1 MTYTQSEL
9 EGSTPVF
16 LLEFTWGG
24 RVHRYSTQ
32 TISLSSTAG
41 EIQYLG
47 TIAQFDYSESMQPVS
62 ISSNIV
68 SMALYMQDVDLLQRW
83 SEGDT
88 LDGVYAQFSMVLVK
102 YDIPQQTHE
111 QRYILYTG
119 YIQDPQF
126 GDPQE
131 HESYISISIE
141 AQPYSGDRLLL
152 DSTLVIDERFSQR
165 DKETADGKVWP
176 IVLGSVG
183 QGVIIYGEY
192 IESKN
197 IYASPAYCT
206 EIYPGTGGHAHMMIA
221 GHKVLSSFISIQDE
235 KFDTDTLSVL
245 EGVDQYGNTYSYV
258 QTDTFNNVAVPGTS
272 VNGTS
277 REWWIYLDA
286 GMPSPYGDGP
296 LQLGG
301 DICRWALSRTGTI
314 VDDAAWA
321 SASTI
326 LNAYK
331 FGGYINDPSITA
343 WEWLNGNILPFLPV
357 SSRMGPHGVRP
368 VINQLWAVCTVK
380 PKYILR
386 VSDDAESQQLSA
398 VESLRSIDDIV
409 NEVLIRWAK
418 DGYSQ
423 DYRGLTR
430 VTGAY
435 HWYSRVVSQY
445 ATISQAR
452 YGVRMKVVDA
462 DYIYD
467 RSTAVR
473 VAMDIVRANCLQ
485 LYAVTVSIPQ
495 YLSWIE
501 IGDVLQVEI
510 TRLHIDTKMI
520 VVEKTWRDGY
530 WEILLH
536 FEINPIQDI

>member
-24 RVHRYSTQ
+24 RIHRYSTQ

-47 TIAQFDYSESMQPVS
+47 TISQFDYSESMQPVS

-102 YDIPQQTHE
+102 YDTPQQTHE

-165 DKETADGKVWP
+165 DQTADGKIWP

-183 QGVIIYGEY
+183 QGVLVTA
-192 IESKN
+192 STLKN
-197 IYASPAYCT
+197 VYASPAYCT
-206 EIYPGTGGHAHMMIA
+206 EYYVASTDAHMLIA
-221 GHKVLSSFISIQDE
+221 GHRILSGFVSIQDE
-235 KFDTDTLSVL
+235 KFDTATRPVL
-245 EGVDQYGNTYSYV
+245 LAVDQYGNEYSYITLV
-258 QTDTFNNVAVPGTS
+258 NSDKVAIPGTIL
-272 VNGTS
+272 NGTS
-277 REWWIYLDA
+277 RSWWIYLDA

-314 VDDAAWA
+314 VDDGAWA
-321 SASTI
+321 NASSI
-326 LNAYK
+326 LNRYK
-331 FGGYINDPSITA
+331 FGGYINDGSITA

-357 SSRMGPHGVRP
+357 SSRMGAHGVRP
-368 VINQLWAVCTVK
+368 VINQLWAVSTVK
-380 PKYILR
+380 PKYMLR

-398 VESLRSIDDIV
+398 VESLRSTSDIT
-409 NEVLIRWAK
+409 NEVIIYWGK
-418 DGYSQ
+418 SGYDQQYTS
-423 DYRGLTR
+423 TIR
-430 VTGAY
+430 VTGITSTSTDVKSE
-435 HWYSRVVSQY
+435 YSILSQ
-445 ATISQAR
+445 SR
-452 YGVRMKVVDA
+452 YGIRPTTIEA

-467 RSTAVR
+467 RDTAIR

-510 TRLHIDTKMI
+510 TRLHIDTKMLVI
-520 VVEKTWRDGY
+520 EKTWRDGY

-536 FEINPIQDI
+536 FEINPIQEI

>member
-183 QGVIIYGEY
+183 QGVLVTP
-192 IESKN
+192 STTKN
-197 IYASPAYCT
+197 IYSSPAYCT
-206 EIYPGTGGHAHMMIA
+206 ERYPGTGGHAHMMIA

-245 EGVDQYGNTYSYV
+245 EAVDSYGNTYSYV
-258 QTDTFNNVAVPGTS
+258 QIDTFNNVAVPGTS

-277 REWWIYLDA
+277 RSWWIYLDA
-286 GMPSPYGDGP
+286 GMPSPYGDGA
-296 LQLGG
+296 LELGG

-314 VDDAAWA
+314 VDDGAWA
-321 SASTI
+321 NASSI
-326 LNAYK
+326 LNRYK

-368 VINQLWAVCTVK
+368 VINQLWAVSTVK

-398 VESLRSIDDIV
+398 VESLRSTSDIT
-409 NEVLIRWAK
+409 NEVIIYWGK
-418 DGYSQ
+418 SGYDQQYTS
-423 DYRGLTR
+423 TIR
-430 VTGAY
+430 VTGITSTSTDVKSE
-435 HWYSRVVSQY
+435 YSILSQ
-445 ATISQAR
+445 SR
-452 YGVRMKVVDA
+452 YGIRPTTIEA

-467 RSTAVR
+467 RDTAIR
-473 VAMDIVRANCLQ
+473 VAMDIVRANSLQ

-510 TRLHIDTKMI
+510 TRLHIDTKML